1 MLYDE
6 VLNLD
11 QLKRNRKALIKK
23 LDLKKINKLYPK
35 SIKDDFWNSGQSSNM
50 NSKISTVAPMGS
62 IGEEEKKSVT
72 KKRFSRFSQK
82 DS

>member
-35 SIKDDFWNSGQSSNM
+35 SIKDDLWNSGQSSNM

-72 KKRFSRFSQK
+72 KKRFSRFSHK

>member
-11 QLKRNRKALIKK
+11 QLKKNRKALIKK

-35 SIKDDFWNSGQSSNM
+35 STNGDLWNSGQSSNM
-50 NSKISTVAPMGS
+50 NSKISTVTPMGS

-72 KKRFSRFSQK
+72 KKRFSRFSHK

>member
-11 QLKRNRKALIKK
+11 QLKKNRKALIKK

-35 SIKDDFWNSGQSSNM
+35 SINGDLWHS
-50 NSKISTVAPMGS
+50 A
-62 IGEEEKKSVT
+62 
-72 KKRFSRFSQK
+72 
-82 DS
+82 

>member
-35 SIKDDFWNSGQSSNM
+35 YIKDDLWKSGQSSNM

>member
-11 QLKRNRKALIKK
+11 QLKKNRKALIKK

-35 SIKDDFWNSGQSSNM
+35 SINDDLWNSGQSSNM

-72 KKRFSRFSQK
+72 KKRFSRFSHK

>member
-11 QLKRNRKALIKK
+11 QLKKNRKALIKK

-35 SIKDDFWNSGQSSNM
+35 SINDDLWKSDQSSNM
-50 NSKISTVAPMGS
+50 NQKISTVAPMGS
-62 IGEEEKKSVT
+62 TGEEEKKSVN
-72 KKRFSRFSQK
+72 R
-82 DS
+82 

>member
-72 KKRFSRFSQK
+72 KRRFSRFSQK